1 MRYDMRNI
9 KETIW
14 YYLEC
19 IWNTNCNRNYLKAL
33 RHKRTH
39 FEGILK
45 KNMKETE
52 IQDIKELTL
61 KAVCIEEVFAFL
73 VALDSAFGATYP
85 LVRSLF
91 RSCPIENKNL
101 KVSFLS
107 GGRSFGLFAAG
118 KSYFPLDNWR
128 SLENCPQSWHSHG
141 LCSGQQIWGCSFDC
155 HPHGPT
161 WSAVKRK

>member
-1 MRYDMRNI
+1 
-9 KETIW
+9 
-14 YYLEC
+14 
-19 IWNTNCNRNYLKAL
+19 
-33 RHKRTH
+33 
-39 FEGILK
+39 
-45 KNMKETE
+45 MKEIIFHYLNE

-107 GGRSFGLFAAG
+107 GERSFGLFAAG
-118 KSYFPLDNWR
+118 KSYFPLDN
-128 SLENCPQSWHSHG
+128 
-141 LCSGQQIWGCSFDC
+141 
-155 HPHGPT
+155 
-161 WSAVKRK
+161 